1 MTANRLKPIPER
13 FLKLAAAH
21 ISLSSCQPTL
31 TRVVGAMR
39 FLKNQGDSMSS
50 KTTDTRNW
58 IERLSSKIPGYSGYV
73 DRERR
78 RDIDKLHREHLADRL
93 RGLKTPLT
101 DVMRELTNTGRLFE
115 VGPVD
120 AAIKKL
126 DHLENRVR
134 FASYGYAGFFD
145 VVKIEEAQLDSIYK
159 FDLAL
164 VEHVDKIE
172 AKLSE
177 LKTKAATSDGLKG
190 ACGELTA
197 EIDQAGRVF
206 DERYKA
212 INSFEEGQPPGRP
225 LFS

>member
-1 MTANRLKPIPER
+1 MTSN
-13 FLKLAAAH
+13 
-21 ISLSSCQPTL
+21 SS
-31 TRVVGAMR
+31 
-39 FLKNQGDSMSS
+39 
-50 KTTDTRNW
+50 DTRNW

-78 RDIDKLHREHLADRL
+78 RDIDKLHREHLANRL
-93 RGLKTPLT
+93 RSLKEPLSN
-101 DVMRELTNTGRLFE
+101 VMRELTNAGRLFE

-120 AAIKKL
+120 SAIKKL

-145 VVKIEEAQLDSIYK
+145 VVKIEQAQLDSIYR

-172 AKLSE
+172 AELSE
-177 LKTKAATSDGLKG
+177 LKTQAATAEGLKT
-190 ACGELTA
+190 ACAEATA
-197 EIDQAGRVF
+197 EIDKAGRVF

-212 INSFEEGQPPGRP
+212 INNFSEGQPPGKP
-225 LFS
+225 LF

>member
-1 MTANRLKPIPER
+1 
-13 FLKLAAAH
+13 
-21 ISLSSCQPTL
+21 
-31 TRVVGAMR
+31 
-39 FLKNQGDSMSS
+39 MSS
-50 KTTDTRNW
+50 NTPDGRNW

-73 DRERR
+73 DKERR

-93 RGLKTPLT
+93 RGLKSPLT
-101 DVMRELTNTGRLFE
+101 DIMRDLTNGGRLFE

-145 VVKIEEAQLDSIYK
+145 AVKIEEPQLDSIYN

-164 VEHVDKIE
+164 VEHVEKIE
-172 AKLSE
+172 AKLAE
-177 LKTKAATSDGLKG
+177 LKAKAETADGLKSG
-190 ACGELTA
+190 CAEVIA
-197 EIDQAGRVF
+197 EIDAAGRKF
-206 DERYKA
+206 DERYNA
-212 INSFEEGQPPGRP
+212 INNFSGEQTPGRP

>member
-1 MTANRLKPIPER
+1 
-13 FLKLAAAH
+13 
-21 ISLSSCQPTL
+21 
-31 TRVVGAMR
+31 
-39 FLKNQGDSMSS
+39 MSS
-50 KTTDTRNW
+50 NTDTRNW

-93 RGLKTPLT
+93 RSLKAPLT
-101 DVMRELTNTGRLFE
+101 EVVRELTNTGRLFE

-145 VVKIEEAQLDSIYK
+145 VVKIEQAQLDAIYR

-172 AKLSE
+172 VEISE
-177 LKTKAATSDGLKG
+177 LKTKAATSDGLKT
-190 ACGELTA
+190 ACAETSV
-197 EIDQAGRVF
+197 EIDRVGRLF
-206 DERYKA
+206 DDRYKA
-212 INSFEEGQPPGRP
+212 INTFSEGQPPGQP